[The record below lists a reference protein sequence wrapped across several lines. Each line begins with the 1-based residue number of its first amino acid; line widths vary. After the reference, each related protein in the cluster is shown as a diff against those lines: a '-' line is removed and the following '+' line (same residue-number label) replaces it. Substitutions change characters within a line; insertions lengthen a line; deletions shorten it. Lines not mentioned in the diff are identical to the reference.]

1 MNTFTVSIADWD
13 AAADR
18 SACEGLR
25 LAVFVEEQHVPEHE
39 EWDGHDEQALH
50 VVARDRDGVAIGT
63 GRLLPDGRIGRMA
76 VASAWRARGVG
87 AAILRELI
95 RQAHERGHSEAVLS
109 SQVHAIPFYER
120 FGFVAEGQEYDD
132 AGIPHRT
139 MRLSLFDRRPA
150 DLLGGAPAPAM
161 RRIQTQAQAVEA
173 ALEIAKLARYRL
185 AICTSD
191 LEPALYSTPAFRDEV
206 RRIARSSRFAM
217 VRILVRD
224 PLRAI
229 REGHH
234 LIELASQLSSYVQI
248 RVPDPDDEQ
257 RMDAWL
263 IADDDAI
270 LHRPVHD
277 RPDGVVEVG
286 SSSLARERMRNFD
299 RLWQRAQPDPN
310 MRRLGV

>member
-1 MNTFTVSIADWD
+1 MNTFTVKIADWD
-13 AAADR
+13 VAADR

-50 VVARDRDGVAIGT
+50 VLARDADGVAVGT

-76 VASAWRARGVG
+76 VAKSWRARGVG
-87 AAILRELI
+87 SAILRELI
-95 RQAHERGHSEAVLS
+95 RQAHERGHSSAVLS

-120 FGFVAEGQEYDD
+120 FGFVAEGMEYDD

-150 DLLGGAPAPAM
+150 DLAGGGADPAA

-185 AICTSD
+185 AIYSPD
-191 LEPALYSTPAFRDEV
+191 LEPTLYSTPEFRDEV
-206 RRIARSSRFAM
+206 RRIARSSRFAL

-224 PLRAI
+224 AQRAT

-234 LIELASQLSSYVQI
+234 LIEVANVLSSYVQV
-248 RVPDPDDEQ
+248 RVPNPDDEQ
-257 RMDAWL
+257 RPEAWV

-277 RPDGVVEVG
+277 RPEGVVEVG
-286 SSSLARERMRNFD
+286 SSALARERLRTFD
-299 RLWQRAQPDPN
+299 RLWERALPDPN
-310 MRRLGV
+310 LRRLGI

>member
-1 MNTFTVSIADWD
+1 MNVFTVKVADWD
-13 AAADR
+13 VVADR
-18 SACEGLR
+18 SACEALR
-25 LAVFVEEQHVPEHE
+25 LSVFVEEQLVPEHE
-39 EWDGHDEQALH
+39 EWDGNDENALH
-50 VVARDRDGVAIGT
+50 VLARDPDGQAIGT

-76 VASAWRARGVG
+76 VSKAWRGRGVG

-139 MRLSLFDRRPA
+139 MRLPLYDRRPA
-150 DLLGGAPAPAM
+150 DLAGGGPEPSM
-161 RRIQTQAQAVEA
+161 RRIGTQAQAVDA
-173 ALEIAKLARYRL
+173 ALEVAKLARYRL
-185 AICTSD
+185 AICTPD
-191 LEPALYSTPAFRDEV
+191 LEPALYSNLPFRDEV

-224 PLRAI
+224 PQRAV

-234 LIELASQLSSYVQI
+234 LIELANNLSSYVQI
-248 RVPDPDDEQ
+248 RVPNPDDEQ
-257 RMDAWL
+257 RMDAWV

-277 RPDGVVEVG
+277 RPEGVVEVG
-286 SSSLARERMRNFD
+286 SSALARERLRNFD
-299 RLWQRAQPDPN
+299 RLWERALPDPN
-310 MRRLGV
+310 MRRLGI